1 MLVADDDGEGEDND
15 CDYNKLIIMTE
26 IILITIIGSCK
37 KLWLMLVAAQ
47 KGGGWGSNQ
56 VCGLTAN
63 Q

>member
-1 MLVADDDGEGEDND
+1 MMVKVKIMIVIMLM
-15 CDYNKLIIMTE
+15 LIIMTE
-26 IILITIIGSCK
+26 LMIILITIIGSCK